1 MIIDNKAI
9 DKINYTA
16 LNARQKETYNFQ
28 QVSAVLAQYGFATI
42 KLNDDW
48 QGADFIAQ
56 HINGELF
63 LKVQLKSRLTFS
75 KKYMGKNLYIAF
87 PYNGSWYIYNHDSLL
102 KLVLE
107 RTNIGNTDSWITNGL
122 YTIGNLSELHI
133 EWIEEYKL

>member
-16 LNARQKETYNFQ
+16 LNDRQKETYNFQ

-63 LKVQLKSRLTFS
+63 LKSMVSCFSKYSLKAGLPFLKSIWEKTYTS
-75 KKYMGKNLYIAF
+75 
-87 PYNGSWYIYNHDSLL
+87 PSLIME
-102 KLVLE
+102 VG
-107 RTNIGNTDSWITNGL
+107 ISIT
-122 YTIGNLSELHI
+122 TIH
-133 EWIEEYKL
+133 Y